1 MVDPIG
7 GVVTWKR
14 VAARQ
19 RNATTGSG
27 RRRAVVS
34 ERFFGR
40 LFVVTSVNA
49 REKNGDLVDDR
60 NALPRKGMCSAN
72 AIAHWQN
79 SGVVDNR
86 RCAAENND
94 LLSERHRALA
104 KQCSG

>member
-34 ERFFGR
+34 ERFFVR
-40 LFVVTSVNA
+40 MLVMTTVNA
-49 REKNGDLVDDR
+49 RGRNRDLVDKR
-60 NALPRKGMCSAN
+60 QRTSEK
-72 AIAHWQN
+72 
-79 SGVVDNR
+79 R
-86 RCAAENND
+86 RCP
-94 LLSERHRALA
+94 
-104 KQCSG
+104 Q